1 MRNTSRHTTP
11 SRRAFAAVAGAA
23 AIALTTS
30 GCLGLGTAGGYV
42 PSGKLAGPLAKTKSL
57 DGASLS
63 IGSKNFTENIL
74 LGKMAIILLR
84 SAGASVKDLT
94 NIPGSAS
101 AREAMLDGQIDGMWE
116 YTGTGWITY
125 LGHEKAIPD
134 EHKQYVAVRDED
146 QRKNHLD
153 WLPPAPMN
161 NTYGFAVT
169 QQVAEKYHISKLSQ
183 LAKVPKAQRTF
194 CVESELINRPDGL
207 KGMLQKYD
215 VPLGSGVPRSNLR
228 IYQTGAIYDATA
240 HGKCNFGEV
249 FTTDGRIVALHL
261 KVLQDD
267 RSFFPKY
274 NVSFVVRDKVI
285 KKYPQIADLVAPVTK
300 KLTNDV
306 LLHLNAQVDVDGKEP
321 ADVAYDWLR
330 KEGFVK

>member
-1 MRNTSRHTTP
+1 M
-11 SRRAFAAVAGAA
+11 
-23 AIALTTS
+23 TTS

-42 PSGKLAGPLAKTKSL
+42 PSAKLAGVLAQTKPLSGTSI
-57 DGASLS
+57 S

-74 LGKMAIILLR
+74 LGKMAIILLK
-84 SAGASVKDLT
+84 SSGATVTDLT

-101 AREAMLDGQIDGMWE
+101 ARQAMLDGQIDAMWE

-125 LGHEKAIPD
+125 LGHENPIPS
-134 EHKQYVAVRDED
+134 ERKQYVAVRDED
-146 QRKNHLD
+146 KKKNNLD

-161 NTYGFAVT
+161 NTYSFAVT
-169 QQVAEKYHISKLSQ
+169 KKVQEKFHITKLSQ
-183 LAKVPKAQRTF
+183 LAKVPKAERTF

-207 KGMLQKYD
+207 KGMLKKYD

-228 IYQTGAIYDATA
+228 TYQTGAIYDATA

-274 NVSFVVRDKVI
+274 NVSFVVRDKML
-285 KKYPQIADLVAPVTK
+285 KANPQIAKLFAPVSK

-306 LLHLNAQVDVDGKEP
+306 LLQLNAKVDVDGKEP
-321 ADVAYDWLR
+321 ADVAYDWLK
-330 KEGFVK
+330 KEHFIK